1 MPVVLSIPAG
11 RSVRREGT
19 NYVDANPEHGHIVL
33 DVLAPD
39 LLELS
44 ELISTG

>member
-1 MPVVLSIPAG
+1 MPVVLEIPAG
-11 RSVRREGT
+11 RSERRKGT
-19 NYVDANPEHGHIVL
+19 DYVDANPEHGHLVL

-44 ELISTG
+44 EFM

>member
-1 MPVVLSIPAG
+1 
-11 RSVRREGT
+11 
-19 NYVDANPEHGHIVL
+19 VDANPEHGHLVL

-44 ELISTG
+44 EFM